1 MKLRNLKTPTISKGR
16 KLLASIPFL
25 IVAGLLVNT
34 WLKFYTNEYE
44 ASPVHY
50 VTLVLIVLNGI
61 LLLIRFKPALLM
73 TGVILFFASLG
84 LLPFFIY
91 NSSFLTIFGI
101 TIPFEG
107 WSFLI
112 FIFYFAINCNI
123 LINWQLD
130 AKHIKP
136 LDWDIIVV
144 TSNGIEGSENK
155 TAPHFVRGFV
165 TRAGSQ
171 HIILLSWE
179 SGHFSSQFMVGPLIG
194 PRLFH
199 IKLYP
204 SW

>member
-1 MKLRNLKTPTISKGR
+1 MKLRNLKTPTISKGW

-136 LDWDIIVV
+136 LD
-144 TSNGIEGSENK
+144 
-155 TAPHFVRGFV
+155 
-165 TRAGSQ
+165 
-171 HIILLSWE
+171 
-179 SGHFSSQFMVGPLIG
+179 
-194 PRLFH
+194 
-199 IKLYP
+199 
-204 SW
+204 